1 MSNALM
7 APRKNKR
14 SEASRAIA
22 QAIIDQYQPKSAEDM
37 QDALRDIFG
46 PMFEAMLQGEMNSHL
61 GYYTNDHGYKETV
74 NRRNGYTH
82 KSVKTTMGEVE
93 INSPRDR
100 DSSFEPQLIPKRSK
114 DASGIEDKVLSMYA
128 RGMSQRD
135 IADTIEDIYGF
146 EISHETISNITDQ
159 VIETANEW
167 QNRPLKKFYT
177 FLFVDCLYVNI
188 RKDMETKSC
197 VVYVVLGY
205 DVNGIKDILGIWIG
219 EAEGKHYWMQIFDE
233 IKNRGVEDILFISM
247 DGVSGLEEGAK
258 SIFKDVVV

>member
-14 SEASRAIA
+14 SEASKAIA
-22 QAIIDQYQPKSAEDM
+22 QAIIDQYQSASAEDM

-46 PMFEAMLQGEMNSHL
+46 LMFEAMLQGKMNSHL
-61 GYYTNDHGYKETV
+61 GYETNDHGYKETS

-82 KSVKTTMGEVE
+82 KSLKTTMGEVE
-93 INSPRDR
+93 IDTPRDR
-100 DSSFEPQLIPKRSK
+100 DGSFDPQFIPKRSK
-114 DASGIEDKVLSMYA
+114 DVSGIEDKVLSMYA

-167 QNRPLKKFYT
+167 QNRSLKKFWRISGK
-177 FLFVDCLYVNI
+177 NM
-188 RKDMETKSC
+188 KKKQKS
-197 VVYVVLGY
+197 
-205 DVNGIKDILGIWIG
+205 
-219 EAEGKHYWMQIFDE
+219 
-233 IKNRGVEDILFISM
+233 
-247 DGVSGLEEGAK
+247 
-258 SIFKDVVV
+258 